1 MATKKTAKAPAE
13 QVALYE
19 KLVALFPEVERKG
32 ADFPYTSLNGNM
44 FSLLNEQ
51 GKMVLRLGQPER
63 DAFLA
68 KYKTKVNE
76 AYGIVQKEYVVV
88 PDDLLRKTAEIK
100 RHFAASLA
108 YAGSL
113 TPKPTSRAS
122 AKEAG
127 AGRSDSPCAS

>member
-19 KLVALFPEVERKG
+19 KVVALFPEVERKG
-32 ADFPYTSLNGNM
+32 AGFPYTSLNGNM

-63 DAFLA
+63 DAFIA
-68 KYKTKVNE
+68 KYKTKLNE

-88 PDDLLRKTAEIK
+88 PDDLLRKTSEL
-100 RHFAASLA
+100 RNHFEASLA
-108 YAGSL
+108 YVRSL
-113 TPKPTSRAS
+113 KAKPRTRPV
-122 AKEAG
+122 AKKA
-127 AGRSDSPCAS
+127 AKAKK